1 VAVQADVPVD
11 YYAVL
16 GVSASAG
23 LPEIKAAYRRRSL
36 EAHPDAGG
44 SHGRFLEINKAYAV
58 LRSPER
64 RKAYDA
70 ARAAGVDTARTQAW
84 KDASADAGKQA
95 ASVTAKYEH
104 DLSGFT
110 GWVNDVAADFAAAE
124 YGETSF
130 LDEKLPTVHGS
141 VSGAAFVYVGFAIGC
156 LVAAAVG
163 LSALG
168 LLYLSGW
175 RQWFYLAFLFVLPAF
190 PAIGARTGKRL
201 HGWIAT
207 HLRPDT
213 PEFEVVACD
222 CGQNLR
228 VPQLKRML
236 SVTCPRCRKRF
247 DVHGRQTAP
256 ASECRAPG
264 TQPRRDA
271 GGKRPAEPTPS
282 VAGMA
287 LVRDGYI
294 HAQHGSYKLAMAAW
308 ARVLEDGFVAE
319 DAEQARFHAA
329 RAFARFVVLGIGCNP
344 NPEGAAAM
352 LTSVGY
358 SSGKA
363 WAVLGQLCQ
372 SSEMPPASELSHQGA
387 VYCFQKAT
395 IAGDPEGTF
404 GLAICYGE
412 GLGVE
417 RDADK
422 CIPLLSLAAEAG
434 HVEAMMM
441 LGALMTG
448 SPSAATRAAAI
459 PWLLKAAEAGNASAM
474 GILARCY
481 REGIGVAR
489 NSQAASEWQAAKD
502 RGTREG

>member
-1 VAVQADVPVD
+1 MAVQVDAPVD

-16 GVSASAG
+16 GVSPSAG
-23 LPEIKAAYRRRSL
+23 LEEIKAAYRRRSL

-58 LRSPER
+58 LRDPER

-70 ARAAGVDTARTQAW
+70 ARGAPSDATRTKAW
-84 KDASADAGKQA
+84 NQASADAGKQA
-95 ASVTAKYEH
+95 ASVTEKYER

-130 LDEKLPTVHGS
+130 FDEKLPTVHGS

-168 LLYLSGW
+168 FLYLSGW

-201 HGWIAT
+201 HGWVAT
-207 HLRPDT
+207 RLRVET
-213 PEFEVVACD
+213 SAFEVVECA
-222 CGQNLR
+222 CGQKLR
-228 VPQLKRML
+228 IPQMEKML
-236 SVTCPRCRKRF
+236 SVTCPRCGKRF
-247 DVHGRQTAP
+247 DVNGRGTAP
-256 ASECRAPG
+256 ASEYGAPD
-264 TQPRRDA
+264 TQTRSHDR
-271 GGKRPAEPTPS
+271 GKRPAEPTPS

-294 HAQHGSYKLAMAAW
+294 HAQQGSYKLAMEAW
-308 ARVLEDGFVAE
+308 ARVLDDEFVAE

-344 NPEGAAAM
+344 NPEGAAAI

-395 IAGDPEGTF
+395 IAKDPEGMF

-417 RDADK
+417 RDAEK
-422 CIPLLSLAAEAG
+422 CIPLLGLAAEAG
-434 HVEAMMM
+434 HVEAMMT
-441 LGALMTG
+441 LGAVMANSQ
-448 SPSAATRAAAI
+448 SPTTRAAAI
-459 PWLLKAAEAGNASAM
+459 PWLLKAAHAGSASAM

-481 REGIGVAR
+481 RDGIGVEPDSR
-489 NSQAASEWQAAKD
+489 AADEWQAAKD
-502 RGTREG
+502 IATHDE